1 MSLDP
6 ASSFAVAAITEGVK
20 FLYAQADEFLSAW
33 RARRHDKDAPP
44 PRALE
49 APEGVTV
56 TRPRP
61 VADPPSEE
69 TVQLLAQLKALVEP
83 IQSGKI
89 DPRSAA
95 ARAAVEQ
102 LRDVVEAAL
111 RAPIQFAG
119 EPSRPLRIS
128 DIDVVANRVTGRV
141 AGLRADLAKLPGGS
155 EISGIGVEAS
165 DVQGD
170 VTGVDLV

>member
-1 MSLDP
+1 MDP
-6 ASSFAVAAITEGVK
+6 VSTFVVAAITEGVK
-20 FLYAQADEFLSAW
+20 FLYRQADEFLSAW

-56 TRPRP
+56 SKPRP
-61 VADPPSEE
+61 VADPPDDE
-69 TVQLLAQLKALVEP
+69 TVQLLAQLKDLVEP

-102 LRDVVEAAL
+102 LRDVLEAAL

-119 EPSRPLRIS
+119 EPARPLKIA
-128 DIDVVANRVTGRV
+128 DVDVVANRVTGRV
-141 AGLRADLAKLPGGS
+141 DGLRADLAKLPGGS
-155 EISGIGVEAS
+155 EISGVKLKARDVE
-165 DVQGD
+165 GD
-170 VTGVDLV
+170 VTGVDLT